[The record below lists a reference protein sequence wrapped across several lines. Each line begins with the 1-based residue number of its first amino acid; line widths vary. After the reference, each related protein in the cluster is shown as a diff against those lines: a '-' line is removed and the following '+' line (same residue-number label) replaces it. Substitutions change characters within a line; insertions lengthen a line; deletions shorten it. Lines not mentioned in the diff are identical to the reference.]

1 MMWILFFPNV
11 PGDPLH
17 PSKGMSLYK
26 QKWHCSQARQ
36 SMQKSCSF
44 LLSILKVLVFL
55 DRLTCKLAWGAGL
68 ELQNESTLPSE
79 IKCCLRMGSQK
90 QSRTPKHLVCQ
101 KRYWGKKSLA
111 QCRKCKITAILKYQ
125 LWTFSLYLKALIT
138 CSRQVRWLHRWTKS
152 WRALPCIHREID

>member
-1 MMWILFFPNV
+1 MCLEILSILP
-11 PGDPLH
+11 
-17 PSKGMSLYK
+17 KEC
-26 QKWHCSQARQ
+26 HCTNRNGIVARLD
-36 SMQKSCSF
+36 KVCRRAAA

-55 DRLTCKLAWGAGL
+55 DRLTCKLAWDAGL

-101 KRYWGKKSLA
+101 KRYWSKKSLA

-125 LWTFSLYLKALIT
+125 LLTFSLYLKALIT
-138 CSRQVRWLHRWTKS
+138 CSRQVRWLHKWTKS
-152 WRALPCIHREID
+152 WHALPCIHREID